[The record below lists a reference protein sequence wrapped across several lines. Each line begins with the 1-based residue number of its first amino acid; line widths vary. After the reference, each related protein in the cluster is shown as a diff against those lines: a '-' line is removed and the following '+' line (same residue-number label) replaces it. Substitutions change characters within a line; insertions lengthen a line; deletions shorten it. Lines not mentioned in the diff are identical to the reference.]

1 MKGYQP
7 VKKLQ
12 FIAALAVIILAG
24 LMPAL
29 ADAQANFY
37 QGKTITLLATRAAG
51 GTGDLR
57 TRAVLTFLKKHIP
70 GNPDIVVA
78 YMDGGGGRKGAN
90 HLYQSVKPDG
100 LTIGAAGGSV
110 IALAVMGESG
120 VNYDIDKFIYLG
132 TAESENTNVIYTRS
146 ELKLDTIE
154 KLRAASGVR
163 IGAQS
168 VGHVSYV
175 AGRMFAYFLGLKDPK
190 FIAGYTSRELD
201 TALLQGEL
209 DARANNAISVLR
221 RNPEWLDKKL
231 MNFHSVVEV
240 PKGESHPRL
249 GHLPEIESFAKSEK
263 ERRLISLFRGFRA
276 VGSPFI
282 LSPGTPKDRVQIL
295 ETAFRRLAK
304 DPEFPVYF
312 NKLVADDASPL
323 GPEELRKIVAD
334 IPRDAEVNDQ
344 LKQLSGAGALPPR

>member
-1 MKGYQP
+1 MAFVP
-7 VKKLQ
+7 S
-12 FIAALAVIILAG
+12 
-24 LMPAL
+24 
-29 ADAQANFY
+29 
-37 QGKTITLLATRAAG
+37 
-51 GTGDLR
+51 
-57 TRAVLTFLKKHIP
+57 IP
-70 GNPDIVVA
+70 GDAHVSLGPFQGPTSEFYSHCFFEVV
-78 YMDGGGGRKGAN
+78 N
-90 HLYQSVKPDG
+90 EQEG

-110 IALAVMGESG
+110 IALAVMGKSG
-120 VNYDIDKFIYLG
+120 VNYDID
-132 TAESENTNVIYTRS
+132 TAESDNTNGIYTRS

-263 ERRLISLFRGFRA
+263 EKRLISLFRGFRA

-282 LSPGTPKDRVQIL
+282 LPPGTPKDRVQIL

-323 GPEELRKIVAD
+323 GPKELRKIVAD

-344 LKQLSGAGALPPR
+344 LKQLSGAGPLPPR

>member
-1 MKGYQP
+1 MRKPGFSA
-7 VKKLQ
+7 V
-12 FIAALAVIILAG
+12 LAVIILAG
-24 LMPAL
+24 LIPAL

-37 QGKTITLLATRAAG
+37 EGKTITLLATRAAG

-57 TRAVLTFLKKHIP
+57 TRAVTTFLKKHIP

-90 HLYQSVKPDG
+90 HLYHTVKPDG

-146 ELKLDTIE
+146 ELKLDTID
-154 KLRAASGVR
+154 KLRAASSVR

-201 TALLQGEL
+201 AALLQGEL
-209 DARANNAISVLR
+209 DSRANNAISVMR
-221 RNPEWLDKKL
+221 RNPDWLDKKL

-240 PKGESHPRL
+240 PKGERHPRL
-249 GHLPEIESFAKSEK
+249 GHLPEIESFARN
-263 ERRLISLFRGFRA
+263 ERERKLISLFRGFRA

-282 LSPGTPKDRVQIL
+282 LPPGTPKDRVQIL
-295 ETAFRRLAK
+295 EAAFRRLAK

-334 IPRDAEVNDQ
+334 IPRDPELNEQ
-344 LKQLSGAGALPPR
+344 LKQLSGMGALPPR

>member
-1 MKGYQP
+1 MKKP
-7 VKKLQ
+7 Q
-12 FIAALAVIILAG
+12 FIAALAVIILGG
-24 LMPAL
+24 LMPTL

-37 QGKTITLLATRAAG
+37 EGKTITLLATRAAG

-70 GNPDIVVA
+70 GNPNIVMA
-78 YMDGGGGRKGAN
+78 YMEGGGGRKGAN
-90 HLYQSVKPDG
+90 HLYNSVKPDG
-100 LTIGAAGGSV
+100 LTIGAASGTMIS
-110 IALAVMGESG
+110 LAVMGESG

-132 TAESENTNVIYTRS
+132 TPEHENSNVIYTRR
-146 ELKLDTIE
+146 ELGLDTIE
-154 KLRAASGVR
+154 KLRGASGVR

-175 AGRMFAYFLGLKDPK
+175 AGRMFAYLIGLKDPK
-190 FIAGYTSRELD
+190 FIAGYTSQEVD
-201 TALLQGEL
+201 AALTQGEL

-231 MNFHSVVEV
+231 MNFHSIVEV
-240 PKGESHPRL
+240 PKGERHPIL
-249 GHLPEIESFAKSEK
+249 GHLPEIETFARSER

-282 LSPGTPKDRVQIL
+282 LPPGTPKDRVQIL
-295 ETAFRRLAK
+295 EAAFRRIAK
-304 DPEFPVYF
+304 DSEFLVYF

-323 GPEELRKIVAD
+323 GPEELRKIVAG
-334 IPRDAEVNDQ
+334 IPRDPEVIDQ
-344 LKQLSGAGALPPR
+344 LKQLSGAGPLPPR